1 MAELVDNSGR
11 VMFEGTIEGAGGAT
25 TVYVQADDPGAVGA
39 GLLWI
44 DTSGSPY
51 SLKVRDALDAAWS
64 QVMTLPDSTSRRAPF
79 ELELENGDVNLVCG
93 DGARRSR
100 ASAGDA
106 GGVNIWGLGNIIV
119 QVDNDGTVTVL
130 DTAGGVGG
138 AALLALSPGQT
149 AANKNVLAVKNGAGA
164 NIFQVRGDGTLHIP
178 AGKALVADL

>member
-25 TVYVQADDPGAVGA
+25 TVYVQAVDPGAVGA

-51 SLKVRDALDAAWS
+51 SLKVRDALDAVWS
-64 QVMTLPDSTSRRAPF
+64 QVMTLPDSDLAPGTF
-79 ELELENGDVNLVCG
+79 ELELENGDVNIVAG
-93 DGARRSR
+93 DGLGQ
-100 ASAGDA
+100 SAQVQVTPL
-106 GGVNIWGLGNIIV
+106 GVNIYGLGNVVV
-119 QVDNDGTVTVL
+119 QVNNDGTVNVA
-130 DTAGGVGG
+130 DTAGGVG
-138 AALLALSPGQT
+138 AAMLLALSPGQT
-149 AANKNVLAVKNGAGA
+149 AANKNVLAVKNGVGA